1 MAIWR
6 MSIAGCV
13 PKAAD
18 THREY
23 VILTALP
30 QHKWLHE
37 RTSVLRSTYIAC
49 LVITEVKSVL
59 LRGTNW
65 FLQ

>member
-1 MAIWR
+1 MH
-6 MSIAGCV
+6 IAGCV
-13 PKAAD
+13 PKATD

-23 VILTALP
+23 VIPIALA
-30 QHKWLHE
+30 QYKWLHE
-37 RTSVLRSTYIAC
+37 RASTLGYTYSAC

-65 FLQ
+65 VLQ